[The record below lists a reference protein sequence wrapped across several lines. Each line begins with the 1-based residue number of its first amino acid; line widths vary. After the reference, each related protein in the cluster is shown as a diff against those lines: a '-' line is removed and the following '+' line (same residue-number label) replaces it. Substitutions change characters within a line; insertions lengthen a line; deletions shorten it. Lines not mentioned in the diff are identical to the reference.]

1 MKSLLQRF
9 WALSWLLKLAI
20 IGGVLIL
27 ILLLTSWGRDKVFN
41 ARSWFFD
48 RQQNAK
54 TERELQLEKTSE
66 EAIKRAEKAE
76 ALGEEALRQGAE
88 KDAKIAALEGLIDA
102 KGGAIAKEA
111 DRLEKEL
118 EQIHKQDGTCAQ
130 IADEKAR
137 VACVCAKLKAK
148 GFDCQ

>member
-9 WALSWLLKLAI
+9 WALSWLPKLLI
-20 IGGVLIL
+20 IGAALF
-27 ILLLTSWGRDKVFN
+27 ILLMLTQWGRDKVFN
-41 ARSWFFD
+41 VRSWFFD
-48 RQQNAK
+48 KQQNAK

-76 ALGEEALRQGAE
+76 AIGEQNLQRAVEAEAKE
-88 KDAKIAALEGLIDA
+88 KALLALIDER
-102 KGGAIAKEA
+102 GGAIEREA

-137 VACVCAKLKAK
+137 VACLCAKLKAK
-148 GFDCQ
+148 GFDCG